1 MYKNL
6 PKSVYSLALV
16 NFINGFGNFV
26 FPFLTLFLTQ
36 KLGYTTSQAG
46 RYMMISMI
54 MYVPGSIFTSRIADK
69 ISRKKIM
76 LITQTLFSLTF
87 LICGLI
93 YDHKEL
99 IPYILLFGLFFDG
112 ATDPARQALHTDH
125 TNFENR
131 QESFSLFYLSF
142 NIGFGIGPA
151 IAGLLFNSYPRLLFL
166 GAGIVGLIATLIVGL
181 TIDDK
186 MPNQEQIDKSI
197 ENNQT
202 DKAVEGSIIK
212 ALIARPKLLSY
223 IAINGLFFL
232 CVSIVLFVLPLFTTT
247 LFGENGPTIYGFFMT
262 TNAVTVV
269 LFTPLAVKLSKKKNT
284 LSIIIISFIVYLI
297 GFNILTISS
306 MVLIFGLG
314 IVIFS
319 IGEST
324 HATNHEYFVA
334 NHTPL
339 THRARFSTVISILQ
353 GAGYAFGPL
362 VGGELLSY
370 FSHSKTI
377 YIVSILILLCIS
389 LMLILRGIYLRSGE
403 TIVPT
408 EQT

>member
-1 MYKNL
+1 
-6 PKSVYSLALV
+6 
-16 NFINGFGNFV
+16 
-26 FPFLTLFLTQ
+26 
-36 KLGYTTSQAG
+36 
-46 RYMMISMI
+46 MISMI
-54 MYVPGSIFTSRIADK
+54 MYVPGSILTSRIADK
-69 ISRKKIM
+69 VSRKKIM

-87 LICGLI
+87 LICGII
-93 YDHKEL
+93 YDYKEL
-99 IPYILLFGLFFDG
+99 IPFLLLFGLFFDG

-125 TNFENR
+125 TNFDNR

-142 NIGFGIGPA
+142 NIGFGFGPA

-181 TIDDK
+181 TIEDK

-197 ENNQT
+197 DNNQT
-202 DKAVEGSIIK
+202 DKAVEGSILK
-212 ALIARPKLLSY
+212 ALLSRPKLLTY

-232 CVSIVLFVLPLFTTT
+232 CVSIVLFILPLFTTS

-269 LFTPLAVKLSKKKNT
+269 LFTPLIVKLTKKKNT
-284 LSIIIISFIVYLI
+284 LTIIIISYVLYLI
-297 GFNILTISS
+297 GFNILTISTI
-306 MVLIFGLG
+306 VVIFGLG

-319 IGEST
+319 LGEST
-324 HATNHEYFVA
+324 NVTNHEYFVA

-353 GAGYAFGPL
+353 GAGYAIGPL
-362 VGGELLSY
+362 IGGELLEY
-370 FSHSKTI
+370 FSHKHTI
-377 YIVSILILLCIS
+377 YIVSIIILVCMT
-389 LMLILRGIYLRSGE
+389 LMFILRGIYIKSGD

-408 EQT
+408 EET